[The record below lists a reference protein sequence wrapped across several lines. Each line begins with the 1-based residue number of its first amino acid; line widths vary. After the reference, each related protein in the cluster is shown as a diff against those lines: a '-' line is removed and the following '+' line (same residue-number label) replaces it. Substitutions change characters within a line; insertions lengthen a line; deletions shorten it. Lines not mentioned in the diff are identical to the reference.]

1 MTTRNLGRSRV
12 FRVHSNGGGG
22 GGRWRVGGLRVDR
35 WKRVA
40 VVVPR
45 RRSLRKQVHVE
56 SPSSALDMMLPAF
69 AAERRRLLAV
79 IDR

>member
-12 FRVHSNGGGG
+12 FRVHSNGGG

-69 AAERRRLLAV
+69 AAERPRLLAV